1 MKKQTAVEWLIEQIF
16 GDHTSEWNKQI
27 EQAKA
32 MEKEQISN
40 AYVYGSCYGIDLDK
54 GLHPNN
60 YFKETYK
67 GGEQ

>member
-1 MKKQTAVEWLIEQIF
+1 MKKQTAVEWLIEQIC

-32 MEKEQISN
+32 MEKEQITH
-40 AYVYGSCYGIDLDK
+40 AYVYGSSYGIDLDK